1 MDAHVNNLYAR
12 LYASEYKEK
21 ISFKLDT
28 RITNASDLLNIGL
41 IKGLKKI
48 LEELGIDEN
57 DI

>member
-1 MDAHVNNLYAR
+1 MDRHVNNLYAR
-12 LYASEYKEK
+12 LYVSKYKK
-21 ISFKLDT
+21 KLAFKLDC
-28 RITNASDLLNIGL
+28 RITNTSDLLNIGL